1 MIISLVTLQ
10 AHAASQSPGGAR
22 RIPQPLIDRCLR
34 GGRLPC
40 RRRFRLQVGFG
51 DLKPSLRTAKKGT
64 VLATKD
70 SGNTKQR
77 HCRDHQIQFEHKAK
91 TRPNTVEAQ
100 CKGSASA
107 TKTKVEA
114 RRKGTVDSGNS
125 KDKGTGSPQSAAR
138 PSPTARPRPAAQ
150 AACGGKC
157 GEEVVDAVERTGS
170 GKDSGWAVARAA
182 EIHRQR
188 SRSCAFDC
196 LPSVISVATLAF
208 ALRSRSASPA
218 ARPKRYLNIGNG
230 GTYDR

>member
-51 DLKPSLRTAKKGT
+51 DLKPSLRAATEGT

-77 HCRDHQIQFEHKAK
+77 HCRNQIQLERKAK

-100 CKGSASA
+100 CKGRASA
-107 TKTKVEA
+107 TQTKVEA
-114 RRKGTVDSGNS
+114 RRKGTVSVKEIAGTASS
-125 KDKGTGSPQSAAR
+125 KAPDHLNQPRDHRRLPAPVPQ
-138 PSPTARPRPAAQ
+138 PKQPAAVEK
-150 AACGGKC
+150 ATESSRISGGK
-157 GEEVVDAVERTGS
+157 GRGWAVDCQWKAVERQRKGKERQWIGSERTMRRTGS
-170 GKDSGWAVARAA
+170 GQDTKRQWTGQDSHWRGSER
-182 EIHRQR
+182 
-188 SRSCAFDC
+188 
-196 LPSVISVATLAF
+196 
-208 ALRSRSASPA
+208 
-218 ARPKRYLNIGNG
+218 
-230 GTYDR
+230 